1 MTILIMRRFLYLAIV
16 ILISIDAT
24 GYNFKKGRIYYKIL
38 SKKDS
43 TVSVDAGKDPYMYA
57 LIVPST
63 VTYKNKLWKVVS
75 IEKNAFRRS
84 PRLRYLQVP
93 FTDTLGMAKVEYPKS
108 SYLKLYVA
116 IPHGTNNLYLKSSV
130 LKGIGL
136 WNETFSDV
144 KDEIL
149 NGLKDRRDDVVENQ
163 LPAPKI
169 KLGSVNI
176 SGEINNYKQN
186 DSTKVYF
193 SVLVY
198 DLLSSESHEYKSEL
212 NSENRFKLNVP
223 LSLDKQLIEWKII
236 EGSKMLCYS
245 HAIANQDTTMTFF
258 FDYDNHHIVNTRIN
272 GDIPL
277 TADEKYFLNNY
288 FYRTR
293 FFADMV
299 QVIYNQNQN
308 ELIENEQDLL
318 KTKIDMVT
326 YPFQMTSRMQD
337 YISKYFFLKNTPGY
351 LFNYS
356 DMIAKNKAKFYNP
369 KKSLAPDTIKI
380 VKEDKSYYSFL
391 RNYALNDPVFL
402 YCYLEGNGFDF
413 LKSLLAA
420 KALGIPQI
428 GDTPV
433 EDWLKNIKG
442 SMGEVIGFSD
452 GLFYDLLVAAAYS
465 EQMNDSLKELNVIQ
479 KNNILAYFQNKEKD
493 LATLLLNMSDHV
505 VSKLPYT
512 KRLVPY
518 TIDSIHGVT
527 PEHIIESIAAKH
539 HGRVTLIDIWATWC
553 SPCMNAH
560 TEMRAVKDS
569 LRKAGVDFVYISSTT
584 SPRTEW
590 EEDIKYIG
598 DEHYYLDQ
606 KDVIFI
612 LDKYNLTGF
621 PSYFI
626 FDKEGNMCNC
636 FCGFKDINDILEKL
650 NHANSLNRLHQ

>member
-1 MTILIMRRFLYLAIV
+1 MRKFLYIVIV
-16 ILISIDAT
+16 ILISIDTTA
-24 GYNFKKGRIYYKIL
+24 YDFKKGRIYYKIL

-75 IEKNAFRRS
+75 IEKNAFQRS

-93 FTDTLGMAKVEYPKS
+93 FTDTLGMAKVEFPKS

-116 IPHGTNNLYLKSSV
+116 IPHGTNNLYFKSSV
-130 LKGIGL
+130 LKGVGL
-136 WNETFSDV
+136 WGETFSDV
-144 KDEIL
+144 NDEIL
-149 NGLKDRRDDVVENQ
+149 NGLKDRMDNVVGNQ

-176 SGEINNYKQN
+176 SCKINNYKQN

-212 NSENRFKLNVP
+212 NSENRFQLNVP
-223 LSLDKQLIEWKII
+223 LSLDKQLIEWKIT
-236 EGSKMLCYS
+236 EGSKMLSYS
-245 HAIANQDTTMTFF
+245 YAIANQDTTMTLF
-258 FDYDNHHIVNTRIN
+258 FDYDNHHIVNTRIS

-277 TADEKYFLNNY
+277 TSDEVYFLKNY
-288 FYRTR
+288 DDRTN
-293 FFADMV
+293 FLADLV

-308 ELIENEQDLL
+308 ELIENQQDLL

-326 YPFQMTSRMQD
+326 YPYHMTSRMQD
-337 YISKYFFLKNTPGY
+337 YISKYFFLKNSPGY

-356 DMIAKNKAKFYNP
+356 DMIAKNKTKFYNP
-369 KKSLAPDTIKI
+369 KNPLAPDTIKI

-391 RNYALNDPVFL
+391 RNYSLNDPVFL
-402 YCYLEGNGFDF
+402 YCYSGGDGFDF
-413 LKSLLAA
+413 LKSILST
-420 KALGIPQI
+420 KALEILQI

-433 EDWLKNIKG
+433 EEWLKNIKG
-442 SMGEVIGFSD
+442 SMGGVIGFSD

-479 KNNILAYFQNKEKD
+479 KNNILAYFQDKERD
-493 LATLLLNMSDHV
+493 LATLLFNVSDHV
-505 VSKLPYT
+505 VNKLPYA

-518 TIDSIHGVT
+518 TIDSIHGVS

-539 HGRVTLIDIWATWC
+539 YGRVTLIDIWATWC

-569 LRKAGVDFVYISSTT
+569 LRKAGVDFVYISDTS
-584 SPRTEW
+584 SPRKEW

-598 DEHYYLDQ
+598 DEHYYLDH
-606 KDVIFI
+606 KDVSLI
-612 LDKYNLTGF
+612 LEKYKLMGF

-636 FCGFKDINDILEKL
+636 FCGFKGVEDMLERL
-650 NHANSLNRLHQ
+650 NHANSNY

>member
-1 MTILIMRRFLYLAIV
+1 MRKFLYIVIV
-16 ILISIDAT
+16 ILISIDTTA
-24 GYNFKKGRIYYKIL
+24 YDFKKGRIYYKIL

-43 TVSVDAGKDPYMYA
+43 TVSVDAAKETYMYA

-75 IEKNAFRRS
+75 IEKNAFQRS

-93 FTDTLGMAKVEYPKS
+93 FTDTLGMAKVEFPKS

-116 IPHGTNNLYLKSSV
+116 IPHGTNNLYFKSSV
-130 LKGIGL
+130 LKGVGL
-136 WNETFSDV
+136 WGETFSDV
-144 KDEIL
+144 NDEIL
-149 NGLKDRRDDVVENQ
+149 NGLKDRMDNVVGNQ

-176 SGEINNYKQN
+176 SCKINNYKQN

-212 NSENRFKLNVP
+212 NSENRFQLNVP
-223 LSLDKQLIEWKII
+223 LSLDKQLIEWKIT
-236 EGSKMLCYS
+236 EGSKMLSYS
-245 HAIANQDTTMTFF
+245 YAIANQDTTMTLF
-258 FDYDNHHIVNTRIN
+258 FDYDNHHIVNTRIS

-277 TADEKYFLNNY
+277 TSDEVYFLKNY
-288 FYRTR
+288 DDRTN
-293 FFADMV
+293 FLADLV

-308 ELIENEQDLL
+308 ELIENQQDLL

-326 YPFQMTSRMQD
+326 YPYQMTSRMQD
-337 YISKYFFLKNTPGY
+337 YISKYFFLKNSPGY

-356 DMIAKNKAKFYNP
+356 DMIAKNKTKFYNP
-369 KKSLAPDTIKI
+369 KNPLAPDTIKI

-391 RNYALNDPVFL
+391 RNYSLNDPVFL
-402 YCYLEGNGFDF
+402 YCYSGGDGFDF
-413 LKSLLAA
+413 LKSILST

-433 EDWLKNIKG
+433 EEWLKNIKG
-442 SMGEVIGFSD
+442 SMGGVIGFSD

-479 KNNILAYFQNKEKD
+479 KNNILAYFQDKERD
-493 LATLLLNMSDHV
+493 LATLLFNVSDHV
-505 VSKLPYT
+505 VNKLPYA

-518 TIDSIHGVT
+518 TIDSIHGVS

-539 HGRVTLIDIWATWC
+539 HGRVTLIDLWATWC

-569 LRKAGVDFVYISSTT
+569 LRKAGVDFVYISDTS
-584 SPRTEW
+584 SPRKEW

-598 DEHYYLDQ
+598 DEHYYLDH
-606 KDVIFI
+606 KDVSLI
-612 LDKYNLTGF
+612 LEKYKLMGF

-636 FCGFKDINDILEKL
+636 FCGFKGIKDMLERL
-650 NHANSLNRLHQ
+650 NHATSNYKK

>member
-1 MTILIMRRFLYLAIV
+1 MRKFLYIVIV
-16 ILISIDAT
+16 ILISIDTTA
-24 GYNFKKGRIYYKIL
+24 YDFKKGRIYYKIL

-75 IEKNAFRRS
+75 IEKNAFQRS

-93 FTDTLGMAKVEYPKS
+93 FTDTLGMAKVEFPKS

-116 IPHGTNNLYLKSSV
+116 IPHGTNNLYFKSSV
-130 LKGIGL
+130 LKGVGL
-136 WNETFSDV
+136 WGETFSDV
-144 KDEIL
+144 NDEIL
-149 NGLKDRRDDVVENQ
+149 NGLKDRMDNVVGNQ

-176 SGEINNYKQN
+176 SCKINNYKQN

-212 NSENRFKLNVP
+212 NSENRFQLNVP
-223 LSLDKQLIEWKII
+223 LSLDKQLIEWKIT
-236 EGSKMLCYS
+236 EGSKMLSYS
-245 HAIANQDTTMTFF
+245 YAIANQDTTMTLF
-258 FDYDNHHIVNTRIN
+258 FDYDNHHIVNTRIS

-277 TADEKYFLNNY
+277 TSDEVYFLKNY
-288 FYRTR
+288 DDRTN
-293 FFADMV
+293 FLADLV

-308 ELIENEQDLL
+308 ELIENQQDLL

-326 YPFQMTSRMQD
+326 YPYQMTSRMQD
-337 YISKYFFLKNTPGY
+337 YISKYFFLKNSPGY

-356 DMIAKNKAKFYNP
+356 DMIAKNKTKFYNP
-369 KKSLAPDTIKI
+369 KNPLAPDTIKI

-391 RNYALNDPVFL
+391 RNYSLNDPVFL
-402 YCYLEGNGFDF
+402 YCYSGGDGFDF
-413 LKSLLAA
+413 LKSILST
-420 KALGIPQI
+420 KALEILQI

-433 EDWLKNIKG
+433 EEWLKNIKG
-442 SMGEVIGFSD
+442 SMGGVIGFSD

-479 KNNILAYFQNKEKD
+479 KNNILAYFQDKERD
-493 LATLLLNMSDHV
+493 LATLLFNVSDHV
-505 VSKLPYT
+505 VNKLPYA

-518 TIDSIHGVT
+518 TIDSIHGVS

-539 HGRVTLIDIWATWC
+539 HGRVTLIDLWATWC

-569 LRKAGVDFVYISSTT
+569 LRKAGVDFVYISDTS
-584 SPRTEW
+584 SPRKEW

-598 DEHYYLDQ
+598 DEHYYLDH
-606 KDVIFI
+606 KDVILI

-636 FCGFKDINDILEKL
+636 FCGFKGIKDMLERL
-650 NHANSLNRLHQ
+650 NHATSNYKK

>member
-1 MTILIMRRFLYLAIV
+1 MRKFLYIVIV
-16 ILISIDAT
+16 ILISIDTTA
-24 GYNFKKGRIYYKIL
+24 YDFKKGRIYYKIL

-43 TVSVDAGKDPYMYA
+43 TVSVDAAKETYMYA

-75 IEKNAFRRS
+75 IEKNAFQRS

-93 FTDTLGMAKVEYPKS
+93 FTDTLGMAKVEFPKS

-116 IPHGTNNLYLKSSV
+116 IPHGTYNLYFKSSV
-130 LKGIGL
+130 LKGVGL
-136 WNETFSDV
+136 WGETFSDV
-144 KDEIL
+144 NDEIL
-149 NGLKDRRDDVVENQ
+149 NGLKDRMDNVVGNQ

-176 SGEINNYKQN
+176 SCKINNYKQN

-212 NSENRFKLNVP
+212 NSENRFQLNVP
-223 LSLDKQLIEWKII
+223 LSLDKQLIEWKIT
-236 EGSKMLCYS
+236 EGSKMLSYS
-245 HAIANQDTTMTFF
+245 YAIANQDTTMTLF
-258 FDYDNHHIVNTRIN
+258 FDYDNHHIVNIRIS

-277 TADEKYFLNNY
+277 TSDEVYFLKNY
-288 FYRTR
+288 DDRTN
-293 FFADMV
+293 FLADLV

-308 ELIENEQDLL
+308 ELIENQQDLL

-326 YPFQMTSRMQD
+326 YPYQMTSRMQD
-337 YISKYFFLKNTPGY
+337 YISKYFFLKNSPGY

-356 DMIAKNKAKFYNP
+356 DMIAKNKTKFYNP
-369 KKSLAPDTIKI
+369 KNPLAPDTIKI

-391 RNYALNDPVFL
+391 RNYSLNDPVFL
-402 YCYLEGNGFDF
+402 YCYSGGDGFDF
-413 LKSLLAA
+413 LKSILST

-433 EDWLKNIKG
+433 EEWLKNIKG
-442 SMGEVIGFSD
+442 SMGGVIGFSD

-479 KNNILAYFQNKEKD
+479 KNNILAYFQDKERD
-493 LATLLLNMSDHV
+493 LATLLFNVSDHV
-505 VSKLPYT
+505 VNKLPYA

-518 TIDSIHGVT
+518 TIDSIHGVS

-539 HGRVTLIDIWATWC
+539 YGRVTLIDIWATWC

-569 LRKAGVDFVYISSTT
+569 LRKAGVDFVYISDTS
-584 SPRTEW
+584 SPRKEW

-598 DEHYYLDQ
+598 DEHYYLDH
-606 KDVIFI
+606 KDVILI

-636 FCGFKDINDILEKL
+636 FCGFKGIKDMLERL
-650 NHANSLNRLHQ
+650 NHATSNYKK